1 MKRTK
6 LKKCK
11 ILADKGYPDYAFMDI
26 AKKNQNNFISPPKE
40 YKGKCRHNN
49 NIRQRKR
56 SNFETNKMIYKRRV
70 IVESVIS
77 VLKRAYDM
85 KVRSRLAFM
94 KKREVSWNILLYN
107 IDRNLILEGN
117 TNCPKDIRL
126 QAFFIVI
133 SIFY

>member
-1 MKRTK
+1 
-6 LKKCK
+6 
-11 ILADKGYPDYAFMDI
+11 
-26 AKKNQNNFISPPKE
+26 
-40 YKGKCRHNN
+40 
-49 NIRQRKR
+49 
-56 SNFETNKMIYKRRV
+56 
-70 IVESVIS
+70 

-107 IDRNLILEGN
+107 IDRNLILEEN
-117 TNCPKDIRL
+117 TNCPEDIRL